1 MVALRIKI
9 IRLMRFL
16 RILLWILLVFVAIL
30 LILGL
35 LGPRTFDVSRT
46 AFIPAPASQVW
57 PHVSSLKATQAW
69 SPWARRDPNMTIEYK
84 GEDGQVGSSY
94 SWSGNDQVG
103 KGEQAI
109 VRLEP
114 TSLVETQLK
123 FIMPWGESTPTSYT
137 MLSDTVGGTNVRWG
151 LRGENDFISRIFGVF
166 MNFDKAMGKDFDE
179 GLGYLKELVAS
190 APAAPAFMIQP
201 GEYPGGQFLGARAMV
216 NMADMQQ
223 FYGDNLG
230 KAFEALKAANLQMT
244 GMPHGLYYSWD
255 MEKGESDMAAA
266 IPFTGMLKKV
276 PDGMSVIDV
285 PAARSLTIEY
295 KGGYGGLAGPHNA
308 MDAYIQENGLTQ
320 LTPVMEEY
328 VTDPGTEPDSMKW
341 VTKIIYLV
349 K

>member
-1 MVALRIKI
+1 LVALGIKI
-9 IRLMRFL
+9 IRSMRFL
-16 RILLWILLVFVAIL
+16 RILLWILLVFAGIL
-30 LILGL
+30 VILGL
-35 LGPRTFDVSRT
+35 VGPKTFDVSRT

-69 SPWARRDPNMTIEYK
+69 SPWSKRDPNMTLEFK
-84 GEDGQVGSSY
+84 GEDGQVGASY
-94 SWSGNDQVG
+94 AWSGNDQVG
-103 KGEQAI
+103 KGEQT
-109 VRLEP
+109 VTKLEP
-114 TSLVETQLK
+114 TSLVETELK
-123 FIMPWGESTPTSYT
+123 FFMPWGEDIATSYT
-137 MLSDTVGGTNVRWG
+137 MLRDTTGGTNVQWG
-151 LRGENDFISRIFGVF
+151 IRGENGFIGRIFGVF
-166 MNFDKAMGKDFDE
+166 MNFDEMMGKDFEE
-179 GLGYLKELVAS
+179 GLGYLQEVVAS
-190 APAAPAFMIQP
+190 AAPAFTIQP

-266 IPFTGMLKKV
+266 IPFTGTLKKV

-295 KGGYGGLAGPHNA
+295 MGGYGGMAGPHNA